1 MSKTKDM
8 IQKTEIPDWPGVT
21 IKRSMSADPG
31 NDMSGDSSEENETSK
46 PLDNRREKEE
56 AVDADSAGAPD
67 DRARADDSA
76 SAKGDGEAPQ
86 IKNRLRE
93 FRIEQMMS
101 KAELARKAGLSVLT
115 IDRIEKGFGCR
126 MDTKRKILKAL
137 GLKLSDR
144 RKLFQE
150 E

>member
-1 MSKTKDM
+1 MSRTKDIM
-8 IQKTEIPDWPGVT
+8 QKTETQGWPSDSDLRTEPMSFVT
-21 IKRSMSADPG
+21 QT
-31 NDMSGDSSEENETSK
+31 SSDT
-46 PLDNRREKEE
+46 
-56 AVDADSAGAPD
+56 
-67 DRARADDSA
+67 ADDEEQPKQAAGRHKEDDSVAA
-76 SAKGDGEAPQ
+76 SDEAGVARTEKGNGPAPL
-86 IKNRLRE
+86 KNRLRE

-126 MDTKRKILKAL
+126 MDTKRKIIKAL